1 MDTSATV
8 ADLAD
13 RLRENQVFGPTV
25 ERDGVTLLPVAEVRG
40 GGGLGASGKG
50 GEAGSG
56 GGFGL
61 TAKPA
66 GAWVIA
72 DGDVSWQPA
81 VDVNRAILGGQAVGL
96 AALLLLGW
104 LLRRRRRS

>member
-40 GGGLGASGKG
+40 GGGLGASGKD
-50 GEAGSG
+50 GEEGSG

-61 TAKPA
+61 TARPA
-66 GAWVIA
+66 GAWVIS
-72 DGDVSWQPA
+72 DGKVSWQPA
-81 VDVNRAILGGQAVGL
+81 IDVNRAILGGQLVGI
-96 AALLLLGW
+96 AALLVVGR
-104 LLRRRRRS
+104 LLRRRG

>member
-13 RLRENQVFGPTV
+13 RLRENQVFGPIV

-40 GGGLGASGKG
+40 GGGVGTGGKE
-50 GEAGSG
+50 GEDGSG

-61 TAKPA
+61 SAKPA
-66 GAWVIA
+66 GAWVISA
-72 DGDVSWQPA
+72 GRVSWQPA
-81 VDVNRAILGGQAVGL
+81 VDVNRAILGGQVVGIV
-96 AALLLLGW
+96 ALLLLGR
-104 LLRRRRRS
+104 LLRRRK